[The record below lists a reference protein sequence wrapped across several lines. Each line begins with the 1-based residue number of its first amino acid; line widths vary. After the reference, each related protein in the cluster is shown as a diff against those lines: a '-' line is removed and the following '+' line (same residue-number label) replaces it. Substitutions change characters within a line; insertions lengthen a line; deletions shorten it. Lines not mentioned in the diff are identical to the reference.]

1 MLKKFLC
8 FLLMVAVVILT
19 IPAKT
24 HAAVLPWEA
33 MVNPTQTDLRAPG
46 FGDDTNVF
54 VVSTATFNNYLYV
67 ATYNDG
73 AGTEIWRTNNGTS
86 WEQSNQDNF
95 GSAPLTGFVAL
106 GVFGGQLY
114 AFRAQLGPFGVDA
127 FRTSNGTTWELA
139 KADIANDLGASL
151 PYNVV
156 TYGGSLYVSLSNT
169 AGHGIIMSSNDGVTW
184 VLRYERDILDSYI
197 QSMTTFKGKLYFGLT
212 SGVTGGEVYS
222 FDGTNW
228 TLDNINGFD
237 NGDNLDISSLTEFN
251 GSLYATTNN
260 AVTGVEVWRTLGDS
274 VWQRVA
280 NTGFTQNLATATSYS
295 SKVFKGYLYVG
306 GQSSKIFRTADGTN
320 WEQVNA
326 DGFGYA
332 DNELITF
339 GILGDYLYAGVGS
352 VPELVG
358 VQTVEIYRYGTA
370 PASTVLTILP
380 ATGTRNFFDFVLSY
394 ISSFL
399 GKF

>member
-8 FLLMVAVVILT
+8 SLLMVAVVLIMM
-19 IPAKT
+19 PEKAS
-24 HAAVLPWEA
+24 AAVLPWEA

-106 GVFGGQLY
+106 GVFGSQLY

-260 AVTGVEVWRTLGDS
+260 DTGAEVWRTLGDS
-274 VWQRVA
+274 VWQKVA
-280 NTGFTQNLATATSYS
+280 DTGFTQNLAVQTTYS

-306 GQSSKIFRTADGTN
+306 AQTSKIFRTPNGTD

-352 VPELVG
+352 VPEFAG
-358 VQTVEIYRYGTA
+358 ANTVEIYRYGVPSSSLA
-370 PASTVLTILP
+370 VLP
-380 ATGTRNFFDFVLSY
+380 AIGTKHLNFFNQILAY
-394 ISSFL
+394 ISIIF
-399 GKF
+399 K